1 MDQQYKIAIYLRLS
15 KEDRSKLGESDSIA
29 NQRMMLESYIRK
41 NLGHSGWKE
50 FSDDGYSGTNFRR
63 PGVMDML
70 EQIREGE
77 IDCVIVKD
85 FSRFSRDHI
94 ELG

>member
-41 NLGHSGWKE
+41 NLGHSGWK
-50 FSDDGYSGTNFRR
+50 
-63 PGVMDML
+63 
-70 EQIREGE
+70 
-77 IDCVIVKD
+77 
-85 FSRFSRDHI
+85 
-94 ELG
+94 